1 MIADQLVQRMEYIH
15 NKNFLHRDI
24 KPDNFLIGVGK
35 KQHIIYAIDF
45 GLAKRYRDPRSGEH
59 IPYWDGKSLTG
70 TARYASANT
79 HLGVEQS
86 WWDDMESVGFVLVYF
101 LKGKLPWQG
110 LPAKSKNAKYDK
122 IKEKKVATKIDELA
136 KGCPKEI
143 QMYLDY
149 CWNLKFEDKPDYKML
164 RNYLADA
171 FEWLG
176 FEHDYYYDWIIKKH
190 NISQNGPL
198 I

>member
-15 NKNFLHRDI
+15 NKNFLHWDI

-45 GLAKRYRDPRSGEH
+45 GLAKRYRDPRTGEH

-86 WWDDMESVGFVLVYF
+86 WRDDMESVGFVLVYF

-149 CWNLKFEDKPDYKML
+149 CRNLKFEDKPDYKLL
-164 RNYLADA
+164 RNYLADS
-171 FEWLG
+171 FERLSY
-176 FEHDYYYDWIIKKH
+176 EHDYYYDWIIKKH
-190 NISQNGPL
+190 NISTNGPL